1 MADKLPEGPKPP
13 NRRRR
18 SVFSDLSPVPQQAS
32 EQVVQDAPEPAA
44 PAVPVATQ
52 DTPQKRG
59 ASKKKGWDRT
69 GQVSVVLGK
78 ERHERLKSVWA
89 TNARTYDAI
98 ADLIREAIDE
108 KLDRLER

>member
-1 MADKLPEGPKPP
+1 MADRLPEGPKPP
-13 NRRRR
+13 NRRKR
-18 SVFSDLSPVPQQAS
+18 SVFSDLSPVPQQAP
-32 EQVVQDAPEPAA
+32 EPVVQDAPESDA
-44 PAVPVATQ
+44 PNVPVEAQ
-52 DTPQKRG
+52 GAPQRQG

>member
-13 NRRRR
+13 NRRKR

-32 EQVVQDAPEPAA
+32 EPAAQDAPEPAVQN
-44 PAVPVATQ
+44 VPVE
-52 DTPQKRG
+52 PQGASQRQG

>member
-13 NRRRR
+13 NRRKR
-18 SVFSDLSPVPQQAS
+18 SVFSDLSPVPQQVS
-32 EQVVQDAPEPAA
+32 EPAA
-44 PAVPVATQ
+44 QNVPVE
-52 DTPQKRG
+52 PQGASQRQG